1 LKDISKEIEE
11 DSEEEREPLT
21 EEEMNKIIEAVSE
34 YDIENKT

>member
-1 LKDISKEIEE
+1 MKDISKEIEE